1 MPSALL
7 ADESRDDEVL
17 PFINKNE
24 ELETQDETQDETS
37 LAGDIGAGAGLTTG
51 AAIGSKATQADPL
64 KGLRRFGKKGAVNL
78 LKLLGTPAGI
88 AAYEAG
94 LIPGLDGGV
103 SDRLKEGDSAED
115 VFLRSPITYA
125 GLPLATLG
133 QEFLKTKPALQRIMS
148 LGLSPKI
155 VRAGTPVGLGL
166 MGLTSLYDSAKTF
179 QEEFDAL
186 SPEQQK
192 KYLEEQEEFG
202 EDVQG
207 AAEGWKN
214 RLF

>member
-24 ELETQDETQDETS
+24 ELETQDETS
-37 LAGDIGAGAGLTTG
+37 LAGDIGAAAGLTTG
-51 AAIGSKATQADPL
+51 ASIGSKATKADPF
-64 KGLRRFGKKGAVNL
+64 KGLRRFGKKGAINL
-78 LKLLGTPAGI
+78 LKLFGTPAGI

-133 QEFLKTKPALQRIMS
+133 QEFLKN
-148 LGLSPKI
+148 
-155 VRAGTPVGLGL
+155 
-166 MGLTSLYDSAKTF
+166 KTC
-179 QEEFDAL
+179 
-186 SPEQQK
+186 SS
-192 KYLEEQEEFG
+192 
-202 EDVQG
+202 
-207 AAEGWKN
+207 KN
-214 RLF
+214 YELRFIT